1 MSCAA
6 ASPASQVKGVGESI
20 NPFEQAK
27 GVMGSGV
34 RGSMAAPLLR
44 CRELA
49 FPNIWG
55 VQTQGSSDTS
65 SGLGCAT
72 HARQQHAHALGPLR
86 AASCERCRACH
97 SHRRYYVHLTLRRA
111 YVVVSVYWCTVGGP
125 GGALRLSTPPTQEEY
140 NYPRLFW
147 QFWQLRFLG
156 VGDRKLGVVHCARLM
171 IAPCGG

>member
-1 MSCAA
+1 
-6 ASPASQVKGVGESI
+6 
-20 NPFEQAK
+20 
-27 GVMGSGV
+27 
-34 RGSMAAPLLR
+34 MAAPLLR

-55 VQTQGSSDTS
+55 VRTQGSSDTS

-125 GGALRLSTPPTQEEY
+125 GGALSLSTPPTQEEY
-140 NYPRLFW
+140 NYPSVLALEDQGNRRRL
-147 QFWQLRFLG
+147 QRNIIG
-156 VGDRKLGVVHCARLM
+156 AR
-171 IAPCGG
+171 APSEKK